1 MSAAIATIFGI
12 GYLRPA
18 PGTWGSLFALILAI
32 LLVEIFGI
40 IGFILALLSI
50 SAFGWWATSVYL
62 KQIKTKDPSEVV
74 IDELIGQWIAVLP
87 IAIAVFYFK
96 LDPFDLWP
104 GWISSFLFFRLFD
117 ISKPSLIGWADKKNG
132 ALGVMLDD
140 IFAGVAAAICT
151 ITLAVLYHGF
161 L

>member
-18 PGTWGSLFALILAI
+18 PGTWGSLFAIILAI
-32 LLVEIFGI
+32 LIVEIFGV
-40 IGFILALLSI
+40 IGFVFALLSI
-50 SAFGWWATSVYL
+50 SIFGWWATSVYL

-74 IDELIGQWIAVLP
+74 IDELVGQWIAVLP
-87 IAIAVFYFK
+87 IVISAFYFK
-96 LDPFDLWP
+96 LEPFDLWP

-117 ISKPSLIGWADKKNG
+117 ILKPSLIGWADEKNG

-140 IFAGVAAAICT
+140 IFAGIAAAICT
-151 ITLAVLYHGF
+151 ITLAVLYHG
-161 L
+161 LN

>member
-96 LDPFDLWP
+96 LDSFDLWP

-117 ISKPSLIGWADKKNG
+117 ILKPSLIGWADEKNG

-140 IFAGVAAAICT
+140 IFAGIAAAICT
-151 ITLAVLYHGF
+151 ITLAVLYHG
-161 L
+161 LY

>member
-1 MSAAIATIFGI
+1 MSAAIATIFGL

-40 IGFILALLSI
+40 IGFLFALLSI

-74 IDELIGQWIAVLP
+74 IDELVGQWIAVLP
-87 IAIAVFYFK
+87 IAISAFYFK
-96 LDPFDLWP
+96 PEPFDLWP
-104 GWISSFLFFRLFD
+104 GWIASFLFFRIFD
-117 ISKPSLIGWADKKNG
+117 ILKPSLIGWADEKNG

-140 IFAGVAAAICT
+140 IFAGIAAAICT
-151 ITLAVLYHGF
+151 ITLAVLYHG
-161 L
+161 LN

>member
-50 SAFGWWATSVYL
+50 STFGWWATSVYL

-117 ISKPSLIGWADKKNG
+117 IFKPSLIGWADKKNG

-161 L
+161 

>member
-18 PGTWGSLFALILAI
+18 PGTWGSLFALVLAI
-32 LLVEIFGI
+32 LLVETFGV
-40 IGFILALLSI
+40 IGFLFALVSI
-50 SAFGWWATSVYL
+50 CVFGWWATSKYL
-62 KQIKTKDPSEVV
+62 QQIKTKDPSEVV

-87 IAIAVFYFK
+87 IAMSVFYFK
-96 LDPFDLWP
+96 LEPFDLWP

-117 ISKPSLIGWADKKNG
+117 ILKPSLIGWADEKNG

-140 IFAGVAAAICT
+140 IFAGIAAAICT
-151 ITLAVLYHGF
+151 ITLAVLYHG
-161 L
+161 LN

>member
-1 MSAAIATIFGI
+1 MSAAIATIFGL

-40 IGFILALLSI
+40 IGFLFALLSI

-74 IDELIGQWIAVLP
+74 IDELVGQWIAVLP
-87 IAIAVFYFK
+87 IVISAFYFK
-96 LDPFDLWP
+96 LEPFDLWP
-104 GWISSFLFFRLFD
+104 GWISSFLFFRIFD
-117 ISKPSLIGWADKKNG
+117 ILKPSLIGWADEKNG

-140 IFAGVAAAICT
+140 IFAGIAAAICT
-151 ITLAVLYHGF
+151 ITLAVLYHG
-161 L
+161 LY

>member
-1 MSAAIATIFGI
+1 MSGAIATIFGL

-40 IGFILALLSI
+40 KGFVFALLSI

-74 IDELIGQWIAVLP
+74 IDELVGQWIAVLP
-87 IAIAVFYFK
+87 IVISAFYFK
-96 LDPFDLWP
+96 LEPFDLWP

-117 ISKPSLIGWADKKNG
+117 ILKPSLIGWADEKNG

-151 ITLAVLYHGF
+151 VILAVLYHGI
-161 L
+161 

>member
-18 PGTWGSLFALILAI
+18 PGTWGSLFAIILAI
-32 LLVEIFGI
+32 LIVKIFGI
-40 IGFILALLSI
+40 IGFIFALLSI
-50 SAFGWWATSVYL
+50 SIFGWWATSVYL

-74 IDELIGQWIAVLP
+74 IDELVGQWIAVLP
-87 IAIAVFYFK
+87 IVVSAFYFK
-96 LDPFDLWP
+96 LEPFDLWP

-117 ISKPSLIGWADKKNG
+117 ILKPSLIGWADEKNG

-140 IFAGVAAAICT
+140 IFAGIAAAICT
-151 ITLAVLYHGF
+151 ITLAVLYHG
-161 L
+161 LN

>member
-18 PGTWGSLFALILAI
+18 PGTWGSLFAIILAI
-32 LLVEIFGI
+32 LIVEFFGVIEFIF
-40 IGFILALLSI
+40 ALLSI
-50 SAFGWWATSVYL
+50 SIFGWWATSVYL

-74 IDELIGQWIAVLP
+74 IDELVGQWIAVLP
-87 IAIAVFYFK
+87 IVISAFYFK
-96 LDPFDLWP
+96 LEPFDLWP

-117 ISKPSLIGWADKKNG
+117 ILKPSLIGWADEKNG

-140 IFAGVAAAICT
+140 IFAGIAAAICT
-151 ITLAVLYHGF
+151 ITLAILYHGF
-161 L
+161 Y

>member
-40 IGFILALLSI
+40 IGFLFALLSI

-74 IDELIGQWIAVLP
+74 IDELVGQWIAVLP
-87 IAIAVFYFK
+87 IVISAFYFK
-96 LDPFDLWP
+96 LEPFDLWP
-104 GWISSFLFFRLFD
+104 GWISSFLFFRIFD
-117 ISKPSLIGWADKKNG
+117 ILKPSLIGWADEKNG

-140 IFAGVAAAICT
+140 IFAGIAAAICT
-151 ITLAVLYHGF
+151 ITLAVLYHG
-161 L
+161 LN

>member
-50 SAFGWWATSVYL
+50 GAFGWWATSVYL

-161 L
+161 

>member
-32 LLVEIFGI
+32 VLVEIFGI
-40 IGFILALLSI
+40 IGFVFALLSI
-50 SAFGWWATSVYL
+50 SAFGWWATSIYL
-62 KQIKTKDPSEVV
+62 KQIKNKDPSEVV
-74 IDELIGQWIAVLP
+74 IDELVGQWIAVLP
-87 IAIAVFYFK
+87 IAISVFYFE
-96 LDPFDLWP
+96 LELFDLWP

-117 ISKPSLIGWADKKNG
+117 ILKPSLIGWADEKKG

-140 IFAGVAAAICT
+140 IFAGIAAAICT
-151 ITLAVLYHGF
+151 ITLAVLYHG
-161 L
+161 LN